1 METNEILMQEFEAA
15 AARDAASKANGHA
28 VGAATRKVAVATYE
42 VTTEAACVT
51 GSFLSG
57 FWSGLMGE

>member
-1 METNEILMQEFEAA
+1 METNEITMDEFNAVKNEYE
-15 AARDAASKANGHA
+15 ASKANGHA
-28 VGAATRKVAVATYE
+28 IGAATRKVAVATYE

>member
-15 AARDAASKANGHA
+15 AARDAAAKANGHA
-28 VGAATRKVAVATYE
+28 VGVTTRKVAVATYE

-57 FWSGLMGE
+57 FWDGLMGN